1 MRYPLHSNPRS
12 PSWSHLPA
20 TAGVVVSTV
29 LLAGL
34 TYAAW
39 RALRGT
45 HAGRKGSRPAGQA
58 EDLTRWEGE
67 GGGVPVG
74 GSRTAA
80 EMNAGVAGLGSSTAT
95 SPATGTSTGTGLG
108 GPGRGSTGVGTG
120 LGSSG
125 TGSSGNLPH

>member
-1 MRYPLHSNPRS
+1 MRYPFHSNSWS
-12 PSWSHLPA
+12 PSWSRLPA

-45 HAGRKGSRPAGQA
+45 HVGRRGSRPAGQP

-74 GSRTAA
+74 GGRTAA
-80 EMNAGVAGLGSSTAT
+80 EMNSGTAGLGSSSMAT
-95 SPATGTSTGTGLG
+95 SPSP
-108 GPGRGSTGVGTG
+108 GPSNAVGTP
-120 LGSSG
+120 GS
-125 TGSSGNLPH
+125 LPH